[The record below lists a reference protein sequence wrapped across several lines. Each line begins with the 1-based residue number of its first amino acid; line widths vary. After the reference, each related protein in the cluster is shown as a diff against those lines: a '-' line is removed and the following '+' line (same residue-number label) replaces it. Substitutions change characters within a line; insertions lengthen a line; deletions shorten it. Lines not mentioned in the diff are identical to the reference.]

1 VTPHSS
7 RFFDSLQII
16 SSDTVL
22 LMSSKTKVIAVDK
35 VVNQKQTAIVTANN
49 HYAGLKIRRK

>member
-1 VTPHSS
+1 
-7 RFFDSLQII
+7 
-16 SSDTVL
+16 
-22 LMSSKTKVIAVDK
+22 MSSKTKVIAVDK